1 MCNIIVYNGYFL
13 RLKIFAILTLKGIK
27 FNSAFPISAI
37 TLNCKIFIQTKYIL
51 YIFFKFWLHLSC
63 VFRNSAWGIT
73 TDTVYKG
80 DVNFS
85 LRNQPPVNF
94 SFRNCRVV
102 NVYLTISAKAKIS
115 LMSDIKSS
123 VAKNMHK
130 NLQMIKK

>member
-1 MCNIIVYNGYFL
+1 MHIIH
-13 RLKIFAILTLKGIK
+13 
-27 FNSAFPISAI
+27 
-37 TLNCKIFIQTKYIL
+37 
-51 YIFFKFWLHLSC
+51 FFKIRLHLSC

-73 TDTVYKG
+73 TDTVYKV
-80 DVNFS
+80 DDNFS
-85 LRNQPPVNF
+85 LRNQPTVNF
-94 SFRNCRVV
+94 SFRNFRVV